1 MKSIFTF
8 FIALL
13 ASLPTIYAQEYEMAD
28 ITYRACSGIFTD
40 SQGTMGNYTANE
52 TFTTTICSPFTSD
65 KMQVSFTQFDLAP
78 GDVLI
83 AYDGDSPSS
92 PLIGVFG
99 SFLSPSVIEGSLTNT
114 SGCLTFVFTSNPS
127 SLGGAGWTAGIV
139 CANDCQTITS
149 SVTTIPAPSADG
161 IIRICQ
167 GDTVDIVGNPNFSMS
182 MELDQLQHL
191 RCLTIRS

>member
-1 MKSIFTF
+1 MKLIFTF

-83 AYDGDSPSS
+83 AYDGDSTSS
-92 PLIGVFG
+92 PFIGAFG
-99 SFLSPSVIEGSLTNT
+99 NFLSPGVIEGSLSNT
-114 SGCLTFVFTSNPS
+114 SGCLTFVFTSNPYKS
-127 SLGGAGWTAGIV
+127 CAGQAGLQILFALMIV
-139 CANDCQTITS
+139 KQL
-149 SVTTIPAPSADG
+149 SV
-161 IIRICQ
+161 
-167 GDTVDIVGNPNFSMS
+167 
-182 MELDQLQHL
+182 E
-191 RCLTIRS
+191 